1 MVRTESVKVC
11 NVYKEDKPE
20 AKTASQNIETFE
32 RFVNVHKERIYS
44 IAYQIL
50 RNHEDAIDVS
60 QEVFIKVYKSLG
72 RYDLSENACFWLYR
86 MTVNA
91 SIDYRR
97 KNARFQHN
105 LIDNEA
111 EVAPEKF
118 IIPASNPGDVVEKEE
133 FRRIIRS
140 LVDKLP
146 EIQRIVL
153 TLRDLEGFSS
163 EEVAKI
169 LKCSQT
175 TVRWHLHKGRRK
187 LKEMIVKKYPELI
200 PGVQTSEVSQT
211 SEV

>member
-1 MVRTESVKVC
+1 MVRTESVKVY

-20 AKTASQNIETFE
+20 AETASQNIETFE
-32 RFVNVHKERIYS
+32 RFVNAHKERIYS

-50 RNHEDAIDVS
+50 GNREDAMDVS

-105 LIDNEA
+105 SIDNET

-118 IIPASNPGDVVEKEE
+118 ILSAPNPGDIVEKEE
-133 FRRIIRS
+133 FRRIIRG
-140 LVDKLP
+140 LVDELP
-146 EIQRIVL
+146 ESQRIVL

-169 LKCSQT
+169 LKCTQT

-187 LKEMIVKKYPELI
+187 LKEMIIKEYPELI
-200 PGVQTSEVSQT
+200 PGG
-211 SEV
+211 

>member
-1 MVRTESVKVC
+1 MVRTESVKVY

-20 AKTASQNIETFE
+20 AKTACQNIETFE
-32 RFVNVHKERIYS
+32 RFFIVHKERIYS

-72 RYDLSENACFWLYR
+72 KYDLSENACFWLYR

-105 LIDNEA
+105 SIDNET

-118 IIPASNPGDVVEKEE
+118 ILSVPNPCDIVEKEE

-146 EIQRIVL
+146 ESQRIVL

-200 PGVQTSEVSQT
+200 PGD
-211 SEV
+211 

>member
-1 MVRTESVKVC
+1 MLMVRTESVKVY

-32 RFVNVHKERIYS
+32 RFVNTHKKRIYS

-50 RNHEDAIDVS
+50 GNREDAIDVS

-105 LIDNEA
+105 SIDNET
-111 EVAPEKF
+111 EVAQEEF
-118 IIPASNPGDVVEKEE
+118 IFSAPNPCDIVEKEE

-146 EIQRIVL
+146 ESQRIVL

-187 LKEMIVKKYPELI
+187 LKEMIIKEYPELI
-200 PGVQTSEVSQT
+200 PVRKT
-211 SEV
+211 

>member
-11 NVYKEDKPE
+11 NVCKEDKLE

-32 RFVNVHKERIYS
+32 RFVNAHKERIYS

-72 RYDLSENACFWLYR
+72 KYDLSENACFWLYR

-105 LIDNEA
+105 SIDNET
-111 EVAPEKF
+111 EVAPENF
-118 IIPASNPGDVVEKEE
+118 ILPAPNPCDIVEKEE

-140 LVDKLP
+140 LVGKLP
-146 EIQRIVL
+146 ESQRIVL

-169 LKCSQT
+169 LKCTQT
-175 TVRWHLHKGRRK
+175 TVRWHLHKGRRR

-200 PGVQTSEVSQT
+200 PVRET
-211 SEV
+211 

>member
-1 MVRTESVKVC
+1 MDGWSELNISVKVC
-11 NVYKEDKPE
+11 SVCKEDKSE

-32 RFVNVHKERIYS
+32 RFVNAHKERIYS

-72 RYDLSENACFWLYR
+72 RYNLSENACFWLYR

-97 KNARFQHN
+97 KSARFQHN

-111 EVAPEKF
+111 EVAQEKLIF
-118 IIPASNPGDVVEKEE
+118 FAPNPGDVIEKEE
-133 FRRIIRS
+133 LRSIIRS

-146 EIQRIVL
+146 ESQRIVL

-169 LKCSQT
+169 LKCTQT
-175 TVRWHLHKGRRK
+175 TVRWHLYKGRRK

-200 PGVQTSEVSQT
+200 PGG
-211 SEV
+211 